1 MLDGAFATLL
11 PKWTGSGGDNPAFAG
26 RGEHGKA
33 NGEKSGRNDP
43 TMPKIAAVIVAA
55 GRGTR
60 AAGSTVPKQFRSVG
74 GKAVLRHC
82 LTAFAGCGLIH
93 TIQPVIRPEDEGL
106 YRQAA
111 DGLSVNEPV
120 AGGDT
125 RQASVRAGLEALAG
139 EAPDIVL
146 IHDAARPFASAALIA
161 RAIEA
166 TAETGAAI
174 PGLAVTDTIKSI
186 DSHGFVGETLDRAR
200 LRAVQTPQAFAFSP
214 ILEAH
219 RRAAREG
226 RTDFTDDAALAEWVG
241 MQVCVFGGESANIK
255 ITHPEDFVR
264 AEAMQ
269 LSQLSDVRT
278 GTGIDVHAF
287 GPGDH
292 VMIGGVRIA
301 HSQALTGHSD
311 ADVGLHALTDAILGA
326 LADGDIGSHFPPRDP
341 QWKGAAS
348 DRFLKFACERVA
360 ARGGRIAHLDLTIV
374 CEAPKIGP
382 HRDAIR
388 ETVARITGLEA
399 GRVAVK
405 ATTSEQLG
413 FTGRREGI
421 AAYATA
427 TVRLPWPG
435 RV

>member
-1 MLDGAFATLL
+1 MA
-11 PKWTGSGGDNPAFAG
+11 
-26 RGEHGKA
+26 
-33 NGEKSGRNDP
+33 
-43 TMPKIAAVIVAA
+43 KIAAVIVAA

-60 AAGSTVPKQFRSVG
+60 AAGSDVPKQFRPLG
-74 GKAVLRHC
+74 GETVLRRC
-82 LTAFAGCGLIH
+82 LTAFAGCALVHI
-93 TIQPVIRPEDEGL
+93 IQPVVRPEDEAL

-111 DGLSVNEPV
+111 NGISAKTPV

-125 RQASVRAGLEALAG
+125 RQASVFAGLQALADD
-139 EAPDIVL
+139 APDIVL
-146 IHDAARPFASAALIA
+146 IHDAARPFTSPALIA

-166 TAETGAAI
+166 VEKSGAAI
-174 PGLAVTDTIKSI
+174 PGLTVTDTIKSI
-186 DSHGFVGETLDRAR
+186 DRHGRVGETLDRAS
-200 LRAVQTPQAFAFSP
+200 LRAVQTPQAFAYAP

-226 RTDFTDDAALAEWVG
+226 RNDFTDDAAIAEWAG
-241 MQVCVFGGESANIK
+241 MQVHVFDGDSANIK

-301 HSQALTGHSD
+301 HTQALTGHSD

-326 LADGDIGSHFPPRDP
+326 LADGDIGAHFPPSDP
-341 QWKGAAS
+341 QWKGASS

-382 HRDAIR
+382 HRDIIR
-388 ETVARITGLEA
+388 ETVARIAGLSVD
-399 GRVAVK
+399 RVAVK

-427 TVRLPWPG
+427 TVRLPWSNG
-435 RV
+435 HA